1 METFIELVLR
11 HLGTSAIMDLTCNL
25 ISGIEAP
32 EYRQNALN
40 VSRPV
45 GWPGCC
51 LRAVTGEVGAEWD
64 GRLVRASPAQHC
76 ASRSVIQVIRPVS

>member
-40 VSRPV
+40 VSRRARV
-45 GWPGCC
+45 CC
-51 LRAVTGEVGAEWD
+51 RGRAVVGFGVRKLPVAAGDGLSVET
-64 GRLVRASPAQHC
+64 GRL
-76 ASRSVIQVIRPVS
+76 